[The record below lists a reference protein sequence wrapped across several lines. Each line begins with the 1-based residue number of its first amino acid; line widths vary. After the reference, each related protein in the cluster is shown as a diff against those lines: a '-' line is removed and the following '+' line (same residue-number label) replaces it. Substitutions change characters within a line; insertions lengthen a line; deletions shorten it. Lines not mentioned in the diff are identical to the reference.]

1 MHSTCRLLTLA
12 LLGCR
17 VPKVVPQIV
26 EKVRSVLHLLSL
38 VVTRARV
45 QAELLLPLTRLA
57 LATLVTDS
65 LKLLQLNAIGG

>member
-1 MHSTCRLLTLA
+1 
-12 LLGCR
+12 
-17 VPKVVPQIV
+17 VVPQIV

-65 LKLLQLNAIGG
+65 LKLLQLNAIGE